1 MEFLML
7 PPENDRTEYKEQLID
22 NIERV
27 VIAFLNN
34 KEGGE
39 IYIGVKDSGEVVGV
53 QNCDAVQLAIK
64 DKIKDNICP
73 SALGLY
79 DIKCVKIDHKEVV
92 KIIVASGP
100 EKPYYLKNKGMSE
113 NGCFMRIGSAI
124 QTMPAQMIEELYAM
138 RVRQSLARIV
148 SPRQKLSF
156 AQLEI
161 YYKAKGYTIN
171 DEFAYNLDLLTE
183 DGKYNYVGFL
193 CADTNS
199 ISIKFGKYA
208 SLNKCELIENKE
220 YGYNSIVK
228 ATESI
233 LEKLNI
239 ENRNYTKITGGQR
252 IDTPMIDERA
262 LREAVINAI
271 VHNDYSYGN
280 PPVFEMYPDRLEITS
295 NGGLGYFG
303 TQEEF
308 FRGRSNPKNRE
319 LMRIFKDLGYVE
331 EMGSGI
337 HRILEKYPRSIF
349 EFSRNYITVAFP
361 FASQNGAIGVVEN
374 GENVVRNDADDVE
387 NEDDVVEN
395 VVENESNDVE
405 NEDGV
410 VENEDWLLH
419 KIGRCEILSVKDY
432 AKIAHLSI
440 RTAQRHFAALKNA
453 GKIRRVGPDK
463 GGRWEV
469 IKS

>member
-1 MEFLML
+1 
-7 PPENDRTEYKEQLID
+7 
-22 NIERV
+22 
-27 VIAFLNN
+27 
-34 KEGGE
+34 
-39 IYIGVKDSGEVVGV
+39 
-53 QNCDAVQLAIK
+53 
-64 DKIKDNICP
+64 
-73 SALGLY
+73 
-79 DIKCVKIDHKEVV
+79 
-92 KIIVASGP
+92 
-100 EKPYYLKNKGMSE
+100 
-113 NGCFMRIGSAI
+113 
-124 QTMPAQMIEELYAM
+124 M

-374 GENVVRNDADDVE
+374 GENVVRNDA
-387 NEDDVVEN
+387 N
-395 VVENESNDVE
+395 VVRNDANVVRNDANVVRNDANVVRNDANDVE
-405 NEDGV
+405 NKDSI

-419 KIGRCEILSVKDY
+419 KIEMREIASMKDY
-432 AKIAHLSI
+432 ARIAHLSI
-440 RTAQRHFAALKNA
+440 RTAQRHFSILKNT
-453 GKIRRVGPDK
+453 GKIRHIGSTK
-463 GGRWEV
+463 AGRWEV